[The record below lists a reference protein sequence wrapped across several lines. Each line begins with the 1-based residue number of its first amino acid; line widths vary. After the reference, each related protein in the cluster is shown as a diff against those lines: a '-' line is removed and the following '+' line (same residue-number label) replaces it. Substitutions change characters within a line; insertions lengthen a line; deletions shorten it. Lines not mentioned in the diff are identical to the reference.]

1 MVAARLG
8 LFLAPAVVSC
18 DRTRKAIH
26 IPRWKPRQTM
36 NPDIHQQNQDALQ
49 ILRSTFGYPA
59 FRGDQAAV
67 IDHLIQGHDALV
79 LMPTGGGK
87 SLCYQIPALVRAGTG
102 VVVSPLIALMQNQVD
117 RLREVGLRADFLNST
132 LTAAAAAQVQRRL
145 VAGQIDLLYVAP
157 ERLLMPETLDLLHRV
172 RVSLFAVDEAHCI
185 SQWGH
190 DFRKDYLGLNCLAEE
205 FPQVPRVALT
215 ATADERTREEI
226 VARLRLRTCR
236 TFVSSFN
243 RPNIHYRISD
253 KRQSKEQ
260 LLDFLNSEHPLDAGI
275 IYASTRNEV
284 EATATWLSAHGRPAI
299 PYHAGLPP
307 LTRQRNLERF
317 LQEDGV
323 IVVATIAFGMGIDKP
338 DVRFV
343 AHMGLPKNLEA
354 YYQETGRAGR
364 DGLPANAWMIYG
376 MRDVILLRQLLDS
389 GEGGEEFKRLE
400 KQKIQAMLG
409 YCESTGCRR
418 QALLRYFGEVM
429 PQPCGNCDSCLEPVI
444 TWDATIA
451 AQMALSCVYR
461 TGQRFGVNHVIDV
474 LRGNATPRLLA
485 LKHDRVSTYG
495 IGDMHTE
502 TVWRSI
508 FRQLIATGLV
518 KVDEHGS
525 IQLDPSSGPLLR
537 GQQPLH
543 LRLEAERAPAKR
555 KAKRPK
561 TAAGSKDASHSPR
574 TGFAAAANDS
584 LRDALARHRLELA
597 RSKNLPSYCIFQNA
611 TLDAMSQQRPQTL
624 AQLRTI
630 PGVGDV
636 KLEKYGASF
645 LEILKQASPR

>member
-1 MVAARLG
+1 
-8 LFLAPAVVSC
+8 
-18 DRTRKAIH
+18 
-26 IPRWKPRQTM
+26 
-36 NPDIHQQNQDALQ
+36 
-49 ILRSTFGYPA
+49 
-59 FRGDQAAV
+59 
-67 IDHLIQGHDALV
+67 
-79 LMPTGGGK
+79 
-87 SLCYQIPALVRAGTG
+87 
-102 VVVSPLIALMQNQVD
+102 
-117 RLREVGLRADFLNST
+117 
-132 LTAAAAAQVQRRL
+132 
-145 VAGQIDLLYVAP
+145 
-157 ERLLMPETLDLLHRV
+157 
-172 RVSLFAVDEAHCI
+172 
-185 SQWGH
+185 
-190 DFRKDYLGLNCLAEE
+190 
-205 FPQVPRVALT
+205 
-215 ATADERTREEI
+215 
-226 VARLRLRTCR
+226 
-236 TFVSSFN
+236 
-243 RPNIHYRISD
+243 
-253 KRQSKEQ
+253 
-260 LLDFLNSEHPLDAGI
+260 
-275 IYASTRNEV
+275 
-284 EATATWLSAHGRPAI
+284 
-299 PYHAGLPP
+299 
-307 LTRQRNLERF
+307 
-317 LQEDGV
+317 
-323 IVVATIAFGMGIDKP
+323 
-338 DVRFV
+338 VRFV

-645 LEILKQASPR
+645 LEILRQASPR